1 MTEEQ
6 RQRAVRRIRAKRGF
20 RVHFAVYLAVN
31 ALLVLI
37 WAMTSTTYF
46 WPVWPML
53 GWGIGVVAHAVS
65 VYVRPSEIS
74 ETQIDRELQGR
85 FGS

>member
-6 RQRAVRRIRAKRGF
+6 RERAIRRIRAKRGF
-20 RVHFAVYLAVN
+20 WVHFAVYLAVN
-31 ALLVLI
+31 ALLVAI
-37 WAMTSTTYF
+37 WAMTSTAYF

-65 VYVRPSEIS
+65 VYVGPSEIS
-74 ETQIDRELQGR
+74 EAQIDRELGR
-85 FGS
+85 LES